1 MILQPEDKSDVS
13 LSALLQTEQVEE
25 ARSLAARYAPI
36 LRFDAREPFLPLAVG
51 YTLFREDGDSP
62 SFPRRVELQR
72 PGSPPAALA
81 IEYAIWWDWD
91 IQHLYELE
99 HVWVFVDADGR
110 VCRGEASWH
119 GGWHAMEAN
128 GALPL
133 DGDHLIVFSEPGKHA
148 FAPDPA
154 WFHERRGARTLREQT
169 TRRAGFGGVW
179 VTPLFEREIRPL
191 RTPYAN
197 TLVRTYLQRYA
208 FEPAWQF
215 TKAFFIQPEQL
226 IPWNALQRWIPK
238 QVAGW
243 IQRLAQETPPET
255 LRFLRIAHRGA
266 SAYAAENTLAAFR
279 KAAALDADMVEMDV
293 QTTLD
298 GAAVVFHDHVVDH
311 VTDGRGA
318 VNDLTLAALK
328 MFTVAGPDG
337 SREPIPTLE
346 EAIACC
352 LEHDLGLYIE
362 IKAGGAVPA
371 VVEAIQRFDLKHRA
385 IVGSFRPDW
394 VAAVKQFDP
403 AIPTSVLFSVPNVD
417 PVKLAQAVGADYVH
431 PCWEAAASQP
441 HCLLTEKWMERV
453 RQHELGII
461 LWHEERPEEIAAL
474 RRLGVDGIC
483 SNAPELLLAP
493 TSEP

>member
-1 MILQPEDKSDVS
+1 MIPQSEDLSDVH
-13 LSALLQTEQVEE
+13 LRTLLQTEQPEE

-36 LRFDAREPFLPLAVG
+36 LRFDAREPFPPLAVG

-62 SFPRRVELQR
+62 SFPRRIELRR
-72 PGSPPAALA
+72 PDSPPAALA

-99 HVWVFVDADGR
+99 HVWVFVDAEGR

-119 GGWHAMEAN
+119 GGWHAMASSE
-128 GALPL
+128 GALLL

-148 FAPDPA
+148 FAPDPL
-154 WFHERRGARTLREQT
+154 WFHERRDARTLREQT

-197 TLVRTYLQRYA
+197 TLVRTHLQRCA

-215 TKAFFIQPEQL
+215 TKIFPIQAEQL
-226 IPWNALQRWIPK
+226 IPWSALQRWIPER
-238 QVAGW
+238 VAGW
-243 IQRLAQETPPET
+243 IQRLAEGTPPEA

-279 KAAALDADMVEMDV
+279 KAAELGADMVEMDV
-293 QTTLD
+293 QLTRD
-298 GAAVVFHDHVVDH
+298 GAAVIFHDLVVDH
-311 VTDGRGA
+311 LTEGRGA
-318 VNDLTLAALK
+318 VNALSLAQLRKLT
-328 MFTVAGPDG
+328 VPGPDG

-362 IKAGGAVPA
+362 IKAGGAAPA
-371 VVEAIQRFDLKHRA
+371 VVEAMQCFDLKHQA

-394 VAAVKQFDP
+394 IAAVKQFDP
-403 AIPTSVLFSVPNVD
+403 AIPTSVLFSAPNVD

-431 PCWEAAASQP
+431 PCWEAAAPQP
-441 HCLLTEKWMERV
+441 HRLLTAEWVKQV
-453 RQHELGII
+453 RQHGLGII

-474 RRLGVDGIC
+474 RQIGVDGVC
-483 SNAPELLLAP
+483 SNAPDLLLAADI
-493 TSEP
+493 